1 MNWKSNGEDDD
12 DMVLSKSNVLLCVNG
27 NLLLAGCSALPQE
40 EEPTAIDEID
50 RQRRRP
56 DDDRATRLVYRR
68 NFFNM
73 LRKLDFITVVKE
85 FCLGIKS

>member
-27 NLLLAGCSALPQE
+27 NLLLAGGSALPQE

-50 RQRRRP
+50 RQRWRRRP
-56 DDDRATRLVYRR
+56 DQAMTGQRDLSIAETSLICCE
-68 NFFNM
+68 NS
-73 LRKLDFITVVKE
+73 I
-85 FCLGIKS
+85 S